1 MPFTFSDSRFA
12 PISGVATPARL
23 SNDRTSFDE
32 ALLFTHRGLSGPAVL
47 QLSSY
52 WREGEEIVVDLDPA
66 NALYDALREQRQSSG
81 RRELRTELAR
91 HLPARLVEFLAP
103 DLGLGEA
110 YMDERLTVENDDIE
124 GLISLILSNSY
135 HDVMPF
141 WVRAMDRAR
150 FRLGNWITR
159 NTPQMA
165 QANVAHH
172 YDISDDLYRLFLDED
187 MQYSCAYFYDP
198 DISLEEAQIAKKAH
212 IANKLQIEPG
222 MRVLDIGCGWG
233 GMALTLARDFGAKV
247 TGVTLSE
254 NQLARAKMRA
264 EEQGLSDLI
273 DFRLQ
278 DYRLLDE
285 PFDRIVSVGM
295 LEHVGLPQYSV
306 YFDKVSDLLARDG
319 VALIHT
325 IGRTGPPMAESK
337 WMTRYIFP
345 GGYVP
350 SLSELAPAIE
360 NSGLWNLDL
369 EVWRLHYAY
378 TLRHWLRRF
387 DANIEQVKKMYDAR
401 FIRMWRYYLTICFL
415 SFELNRQAV
424 FHFQLGHQRDAVPI
438 TRDYLYRRQDARK
451 RQAAE

>member
-1 MPFTFSDSRFA
+1 MSILRPFLARVIRHGQLTVLSPDGSSESFGAPAAGYPEVTVRFTTRKGMRRIILD
-12 PISGVATPARL
+12 PRL
-23 SNDRTSFDE
+23 GAAE
-32 ALLFTHRGLSGPAVL
+32 AFMD
-47 QLSSY
+47 
-52 WREGEEIVVDLDPA
+52 GEMEIVQGDIMELIGLLRA
-66 NALYDALREQRQSSG
+66 NTPWDRGAKLKDKTA
-81 RRELRTELAR
+81 
-91 HLPARLVEFLAP
+91 
-103 DLGLGEA
+103 LGEWIEA
-110 YMDERLTVENDDIE
+110 VKTRL
-124 GLISLILSNSY
+124 NSIN
-135 HDVMPF
+135 
-141 WVRAMDRAR
+141 RRR
-150 FRLGNWITR
+150 SSR
-159 NTPQMA
+159 
-165 QANVAHH
+165 ANVAHH
-172 YDISDDLYRLFLDED
+172 YDIGNDLYRLFLDED